1 MDSRVAIVGK
11 QFYQALKKLNGV
23 ISFVEQFLRADKNDV
38 LGLNKYV
45 PTDNWKRYLESNYH
59 WSTIVFLST

>member
-38 LGLNKYV
+38 LGLN
-45 PTDNWKRYLESNYH
+45 RYFEQVCTY
-59 WSTIVFLST
+59 W